1 MREAKE
7 ISRRMQLREPHS
19 KSEQGCEDSQRRP
32 LRGTSS
38 GKNTEKVVD
47 GIERGIFRDV
57 AGCEKRYQLFKKKKA
72 TEKNGGKY

>member
-19 KSEQGCEDSQRRP
+19 KSEQGGEDSWRRP
-32 LRGTSS
+32 PRGRLRGKSV
-38 GKNTEKVVD
+38 GKAVD

-57 AGCEKRYQLFKKKKA
+57 AGCEKI
-72 TEKNGGKY
+72 